1 MARSFYSHI
10 KEAWRSPDEG
20 KLAELQWQRKQ
31 DWRDQGAIERVDR
44 PTRLDKA
51 RELGYKAKQGIIVAR
66 VSVRK
71 GGSRKSRFTAGRRS
85 KRQGVNRLSRRKS
98 IQRIAEERASRKYR
112 NLRVLNSYWVGEDG
126 SQKWHEIILVDPAHP
141 AIENDDDLNWI
152 CADEHR
158 GRAFRGLTSAGT
170 KGRGQRTRGTG
181 TEKTRPS
188 IGSSDRQGK

>member
-10 KEAWRSPDEG
+10 KDAWKSPKEG

-31 DWRDQGAIERVDR
+31 EWREQGAIERIER

-51 RELGYKAKQGIIVAR
+51 RELGYKAKQGVIVAR

-71 GGSRKSRFTAGRRS
+71 GGSRKERFTAGRRS

-98 IQRIAEERASRKYR
+98 IKRIAEERASRKYR
-112 NLRVLNSYWVGEDG
+112 NLRVLNSFWVGEDG
-126 SQKWHEIILVDPAHP
+126 RQKWHEVILVDPDHP
-141 AIENDDDLNWI
+141 AIENDDDLSWI
-152 CADEHR
+152 CEDQHR

-170 KGRGQRTRGTG
+170 KGRGQRTRGKG
-181 TEKTRPS
+181 TEHTRPS
-188 IGSSDRQGK
+188 IGSDSRRGK